1 MADED
6 FHALLRSEGTQA
18 TRLGSDIESRFW
30 LSFAP
35 MKRRTDHVSGLLAL
49 QSRGCIL
56 KMSAL
61 QGSLSQAAAA
71 MFC

>member
-6 FHALLRSEGTQA
+6 FHALLRLEGTQA

-30 LSFAP
+30 LSY
-35 MKRRTDHVSGLLAL
+35 RRMEAKDG
-49 QSRGCIL
+49 SREWFIGPYL
-56 KMSAL
+56 DPKMSAL